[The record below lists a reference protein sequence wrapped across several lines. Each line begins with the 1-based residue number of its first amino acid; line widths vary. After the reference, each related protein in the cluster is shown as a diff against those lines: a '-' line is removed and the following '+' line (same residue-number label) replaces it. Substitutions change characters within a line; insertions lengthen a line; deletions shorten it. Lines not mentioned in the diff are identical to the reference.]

1 MIHFPI
7 SGVETQWWLPLLFG
21 IIVSTFTSTGGL
33 SGAFLMLPFQVS
45 ILGFTGPAV
54 TPTNLIFNIVAIPS
68 GVYRYWKEKRMV
80 WSLVWAT
87 MLGTLPGI
95 VIGAFIRIHFLQD
108 PRAFKL
114 FVGLVLLYIGG
125 RLALDVI
132 RKPITSGQ
140 PASSS
145 FHVTNQSFNLRQ
157 VSYEFEGVRFSAPTW
172 GILLLSFIVGIVG
185 GTYGI
190 GGGAIISP
198 FFVSVFGLPVH
209 TVAGAAL
216 FGTFVTSIAG
226 VIFYTVIA
234 PFYAQTGLAITPDW
248 LLGAM
253 FGVSGAVGMY
263 IGARLQRK
271 LPARAIKTM
280 LVACLLFV
288 AIRYI
293 IEFVSPLF

>member
-21 IIVSTFTSTGGL
+21 IAVSTFTSTGGI
-33 SGAFLMLPFQVS
+33 SGAFLLLPFQVS
-45 ILGFTGPAV
+45 ILGFTGPSV

-95 VIGAFIRIHFLQD
+95 ILGAFIRIHFLQD

-125 RLALDVI
+125 RLATDVLK
-132 RKPITSGQ
+132 KPIISGQ

-145 FHVTNQSFNLRQ
+145 FQVTNQSFNLRQ
-157 VSYEFEGVRFSAPTW
+157 VRYEFEGVCYFAPTW

-198 FFVSVFGLPVH
+198 FFVAVFKLPVH

-226 VIFYTVIA
+226 VIFYTIIA
-234 PFYAQTGLAITPDW
+234 PFYAHTGLAITPDW

-271 LPARAIKTM
+271 LPARTIKTM
-280 LVACLLFV
+280 LVVCLLFV
-288 AIRYI
+288 SIRYI
-293 IEFVSPLF
+293 IEFLSPLF

>member
-21 IIVSTFTSTGGL
+21 IVVSTFTSTGGI
-33 SGAFLMLPFQVS
+33 SGAFLLLPFQVS

-95 VIGAFIRIHFLQD
+95 FLGAFIRIYLLRD
-108 PRAFKL
+108 PHAFKL

-125 RLALDVI
+125 RLGFDVLK
-132 RKPITSGQ
+132 KPAIATQ
-140 PASSS
+140 TAPPAS
-145 FHVTNQSFNLRQ
+145 FHVSNQSFSLKQ
-157 VSYEFEGVRFSAPTW
+157 VRYEFEGVCYFAPTW
-172 GILLLSFIVGIVG
+172 GILLLSFVVGIVG

-198 FFVSVFGLPVH
+198 FFVAVFHLPVH

-234 PFYAQTGLAITPDW
+234 PFYAHTDLAITPDW

-271 LPARAIKTM
+271 LPARAIKTI
-280 LVACLLFV
+280 LVLCLLFV
-288 AIRYI
+288 SIRYI
-293 IEFVSPLF
+293 VEFFL